1 MPQKTLQEAARVP
14 GTPAGKVPSKTPLNV
29 LLFLVFLPIVL
40 FPAIVTGLSAQRRY
54 EVDSA
59 AVQREIFVDL
69 AQVGGTQLGLI
80 SGLLGNAQQ
89 LAQELALAWPEL
101 RAQGDPNAM
110 LRTLSARLPIFT
122 TLGVV
127 SADGRI
133 RFHSDRAAIGRS
145 LAGEP
150 YWGRYQQT
158 HRLTFSSLQRDAQGR
173 RIILILVPSA
183 SGETLLASYDT
194 VQLQTAFQSPAA
206 QHLQRFSV
214 LTDGDGNVIAHS
226 SEARL
231 LRYPNLAHLP
241 PVARALQGE
250 RGTMEFADIETG
262 EARDAAY
269 SPVPLTG
276 WALVL
281 SQPTATSILTPVATT
296 YRITLMTLATS
307 VLLAM
312 LATMLLSR
320 RLATPIERA
329 SQRIQRLNQEAVSLD
344 HLRDFPTTP
353 IAEFEGVVRG
363 IRRLYET
370 LAHSILELEAK
381 NHELIF
387 SNQQLEASV
396 ENYKRLD
403 KLRSDFINILSH
415 DLRIPLTA
423 IIGYAELLEDDPA
436 LPPQSKEYVRQ
447 IQEACERM
455 SSQLEELLDYARLE
469 VGSFKLHLEP
479 VELSTEVPA
488 LVAFFR
494 PIAAR
499 KGLSLELDIAEGL
512 PTIQIDPD
520 RLRQILNNLISNAI
534 KYTPSGGKVRVVARP
549 DNAEVVFEVR
559 DTGIGLTEDDRKHLF
574 EKFFR
579 SERPEVRAEMGTG
592 LGLSLVKG
600 VVEAHGGRLE
610 AEGEP
615 GKGSTFR
622 VILPIRPPE
631 AGDAMA

>member
-1 MPQKTLQEAARVP
+1 VRVP
-14 GTPAGKVPSKTPLNV
+14 LKV

-69 AQVGGTQLGLI
+69 VQVGGTQLGLI
-80 SGLLGNAQQ
+80 SGLMGNAQE
-89 LAQELALAWPEL
+89 LAQELALGWPVL
-101 RAQGDPNAM
+101 RAQGDPNTM
-110 LRTLSARLPIFT
+110 LELLSGRSRVFAS
-122 TLGVV
+122 LGVV

-133 RFHSDRAAIGRS
+133 RYSSDHSAIGRP

-150 YWGRYQQT
+150 YWARYQQSR
-158 HRLTFSSLQRDAQGR
+158 RLTFSSLQRDAQGR
-173 RIILILVPSA
+173 RIIHILVPA
-183 SGETLLASYDT
+183 ADGETLLADYDT
-194 VQLQTAFQSPAA
+194 AQLQTAFQSPEA

-214 LTDGDGNVIAHS
+214 LTDGEGNVIAHS

-231 LRYPNLAHLP
+231 LSHPNLKHMD

-250 RGTMEFADIETG
+250 RGTMEFTDVETG

-329 SQRIQRLNQEAVSLD
+329 SQGLQRLNQEAVSLE

-353 IAEFEGVVRG
+353 IAEFEGVIRG
-363 IRRLYET
+363 IRRLYES
-370 LAHSILELEAK
+370 LAHNILELEAK

-436 LPPQSKEYVRQ
+436 LPPQDKEYVRQ

-455 SSQLEELLDYARLE
+455 NSQLEELLDYARME
-469 VGSFKLHLEP
+469 VGNFKLHLEP
-479 VELSTEVPA
+479 VELETEVPA

-499 KGLSLELDIAEGL
+499 KGLSLDLDVAEGL
-512 PTIQIDPD
+512 PTIRIDPD

-534 KYTPSGGKVRVVARP
+534 KYTPSGGRVRVVARASGP
-549 DNAEVVFEVR
+549 EVVLEVR
-559 DTGIGLTEDDRKHLF
+559 DTGIGLTADDRTHLF